1 MHLRNTA
8 HRLSRSTPGQAVVEC
23 SLLLVLLIPLIV
35 GAVDLGRAF
44 YDYDVLT
51 HAVNEGARWAS
62 FDSSA
67 DSIKS
72 TVTSASGTLALQAS
86 DVTVTCYSG
95 LTATTKTCST
105 VTVGDAIS
113 VQGQFVFQ
121 PLTPWAASVLPSG
134 VLTLTAR
141 AQRTFG

>member
-1 MHLRNTA
+1 MRCCNIVNW
-8 HRLSRSTPGQAVVEC
+8 LSRSTPGQAVVES

-35 GAVDLGRAF
+35 GAVDLGRAY

-62 FDSSA
+62 FDNSS
-67 DSIKS
+67 DNIKS

-95 LTATTKTCST
+95 LTTTSKTCST
-105 VTVGDAIS
+105 VIVGDSIS

-121 PLTPWAASVLPSG
+121 PFTPWAASVLPG
-134 VLTLTAR
+134 GILTLTAR